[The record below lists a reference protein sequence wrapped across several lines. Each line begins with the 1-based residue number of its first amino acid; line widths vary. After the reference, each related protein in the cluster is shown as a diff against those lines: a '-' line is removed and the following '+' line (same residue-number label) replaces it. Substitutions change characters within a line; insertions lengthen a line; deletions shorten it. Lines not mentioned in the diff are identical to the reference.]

1 MSSAKLGVKSGFY
14 LTESFV
20 FVHSSF
26 CRCSPLLSVP
36 TERIHTNERA
46 LKRVIRFHSVSFA
59 KGGAFCVV
67 FTVRYD
73 VNFILL

>member
-1 MSSAKLGVKSGFY
+1 MKMMVSKANVCIVTMGIIMYNINILQ
-14 LTESFV
+14 
-20 FVHSSF
+20 
-26 CRCSPLLSVP
+26 
-36 TERIHTNERA
+36 IRA